1 MSRSS
6 TIQSKYEVAR
16 IARQNGNSDSRITPF
31 YYSIYSNNRVKSSET
46 LTIAV
51 ADNPKYIIGCT
62 VAYRPGYGAPYKEA
76 EPFCYINKNEDYYSE
91 IKLDKWSLSEIKI
104 FQLEIVDG
112 ATITSTSDYTQ
123 AFTFYFKSTS
133 PFRTI
138 QKLWNLFIEIE
149 NNCNTL
155 DELKIYYKYYLH
167 KLEME
172 NMAISLQEYEDT
184 IEEQKSLISQHK
196 QLLERI
202 AELLS

>member
-31 YYSIYSNNRVKSSET
+31 YYSIYSNNQVKSSET

-76 EPFCYINKNEDYYSE
+76 EPFCYLNIDEDYHSQ
-91 IKLDKWSLSEIKI
+91 IKLDRWSLSNIKI
-104 FQLEIVDG
+104 FQLEIIDG
-112 ATITSTSDYTQ
+112 ATFTLASDYTQ
-123 AFTFYFKSTS
+123 AFTLYFKTTS

-138 QKLWNLFIEIE
+138 QHLWNLFIEIE
-149 NNCNTL
+149 QNCNTL
-155 DELKIYYKYYLH
+155 DELKVYYKYYLH

-172 NMAISLQEYEDT
+172 KMSISLQEYKDT
-184 IEEQKSLISQHK
+184 IEEQRSLIAQH
-196 QLLERI
+196 QLLLERI
-202 AELLS
+202 KELLS